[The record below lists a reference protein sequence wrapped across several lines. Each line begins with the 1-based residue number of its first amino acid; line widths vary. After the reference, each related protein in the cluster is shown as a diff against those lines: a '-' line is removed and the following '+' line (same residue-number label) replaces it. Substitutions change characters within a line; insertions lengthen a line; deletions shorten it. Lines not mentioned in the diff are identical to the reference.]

1 MIVIDG
7 VADEDCREIEAAFE
21 RMVWLRRVWL
31 FGSRAKGTAKPGS
44 DIDLAVE
51 GPQGDLARLSELRY
65 LLNEE
70 SLLPYH
76 FDVVDRD
83 GIQSPELIG
92 HLERVGRLIYQR
104 D

>member
-1 MIVIDG
+1 MAIEG
-7 VADEDCREIEAAFE
+7 VADEDCREIEATFQ
-21 RMVWLRRVWL
+21 RLGWLRRVWL

-51 GPQGDLARLSELRY
+51 GPQGDLTRLSELRY

-76 FDVVDRD
+76 FDVIDRD
-83 GIQSPELIG
+83 GIQSPELLG
-92 HLERVGRLIYQR
+92 HLDRVGQLIYQNE
-104 D
+104 